1 MSAVYLAAEYTLLMA
16 LVFDIET
23 VGESWDSLDESTQH
37 NLSWWLRESSRT
49 EEEYAYEMK
58 ELKEGMGLSPLTGF
72 IVAIGVYDT
81 EKEKGAVYFSAP
93 DADRAVVEER
103 GIKYESMNEK
113 EMLEQFWKVAS
124 VCSEFV
130 SFNGRSFDAPFLV
143 IRSMVHHIVPTKD
156 LLSNRYVSMQRGA
169 THIDLMDQLTFY
181 GAARFRKSLHLFCRA
196 FGIESPKASG
206 TTGDD
211 VAMLYRDKKYFDI
224 ARYNAGDLFAT
235 AALYRRWKQT
245 LH

>member
-1 MSAVYLAAEYTLLMA
+1 MCIA

-23 VGESWDSLDESTQH
+23 VGEAWEELDETTQH
-37 NLSWWLRESSRT
+37 NLSWYLRESSRT
-49 EEEYAYEMK
+49 DEEYAYEMK

-93 DADRAVVEER
+93 DTPLLESEEE
-103 GIKYESMNEK
+103 GIKYQAMSEK
-113 EMLEQFWKVAS
+113 EMLEQFWRVAA
-124 VCSEFV
+124 VCNEFV
-130 SFNGRSFDAPFLV
+130 SFNGRGFDAPFLA
-143 IRSMVHHIVPTKD
+143 IRSMVHGIVPTKD
-156 LLSNRYVSMQRGA
+156 LLSNRYVSLQRGCA
-169 THIDLMDQLTFY
+169 HIDLMDQLTFY

-196 FGIESPKASG
+196 LGIKSPKAGG

-211 VAMLYRDKKYFDI
+211 VATLYKEQRYLDI

-235 AALYRRWKQT
+235 AALYTRWKHT
-245 LH
+245 LQ

>member
-1 MSAVYLAAEYTLLMA
+1 MA

-23 VGESWDSLDESTQH
+23 VGETWDALDETTQH
-37 NLSWWLRESSRT
+37 NLSWYLRESSKS
-49 EEEYAYEMK
+49 EEEYEYEMK

-81 EKEKGAVYFSAP
+81 EREKGAVYFSAP
-93 DADRAVVEER
+93 NATLENTEQD
-103 GIKYESMNEK
+103 GIKYEVMSEK
-113 EMLEQFWKVAS
+113 EMLEQFWKVAA
-124 VCSEFV
+124 VCTEFV
-130 SFNGRSFDAPFLV
+130 SFNGRGFDAPFLA
-143 IRSMVHHIVPTKD
+143 IRSMVHSIVPTKD
-156 LLSNRYVSMQRGA
+156 LLSNRYLSMQRGA

-196 FGIESPKASG
+196 LGIQSPKTGG

-211 VAMLYRDKKYFDI
+211 VATLYKEKKYLDI

-235 AALYRRWKQT
+235 AALYKRWLT
-245 LH
+245 LR

>member
-1 MSAVYLAAEYTLLMA
+1 MA

-23 VGESWDSLDESTQH
+23 VGEEWNSLDEATQE
-37 NLSWWLRESSRT
+37 NLSYWIRESADDDES
-49 EEEYAYEMK
+49 YQYEMQK
-58 ELKEGMGLSPLTGF
+58 LKEGMGLSPLTGF

-81 EKEKGAVYFSAP
+81 EKEKGAVYFSVT
-93 DADRAVVEER
+93 DAKLAESEENNISYKPM
-103 GIKYESMNEK
+103 GEK
-113 EMLEQFWKVAS
+113 EMLEQFWKVAA

-130 SFNGRSFDAPFLV
+130 SFNGRQFDAPFLT
-143 IRSMVHHIVPTKD
+143 IRSMVHSVRPSKD
-156 LLSNRYVSMQRGA
+156 LLSNRYLSSQRGC

-211 VAMLYRDKKYFDI
+211 VAELYKNKKYLDI
-224 ARYNAGDLFAT
+224 ARYNAGDLRAT
-235 AALYRRWKQT
+235 SALYKRWQET
-245 LH
+245 LR

>member
-1 MSAVYLAAEYTLLMA
+1 MA

-23 VGESWDSLDESTQH
+23 VGESWDSLDETTQH
-37 NLSWWLRESSRT
+37 NLSWWLREST
-49 EEEYAYEMK
+49 HDEETFEFEMK

-93 DADRAVVEER
+93 NQEVKGREEN
-103 GIKYESMNEK
+103 GIKYEVIDEK
-113 EMLEQFWKVAS
+113 GMLEQFWKVAN

-130 SFNGRSFDAPFLV
+130 SFNGRGFDAPFLA
-143 IRSMVHHIVPTKD
+143 IRSMVHGVAPTKD
-156 LLSNRYVSMQRGA
+156 LLSNRYLSMQRGCA
-169 THIDLMDQLTFY
+169 HIDLMDQLTFY

-211 VAMLYRDKKYFDI
+211 VATLYKEGKYLDI
-224 ARYNAGDLFAT
+224 ARYNAGDLRAT
-235 AALYRRWKQT
+235 AALYKRWT
-245 LH
+245 MLHRA